1 MRNVKSQNHLAERY
15 AWFTVGVC
23 INAFAIA
30 LIARS
35 DLGVGAISCV
45 AYVLAAATGLSF
57 GALTFVVNMLFI
69 VGQVAL
75 LRRNFKPI
83 QLLQVV
89 VNMVFSSMIDI
100 SGAVLSYVPVETL
113 LAQAVAFS
121 LGCVLLALGVAIEV
135 APNVILVP
143 GEGIVRAIN
152 VVSHK
157 PFGTRKATFDTSLVV
172 VALVLSGVLLQRI
185 VGVGVGTVISAVV
198 VGRIVNVLNRRLPL
212 LAHIA
217 SLTRSSTGAPREAM

>member
-1 MRNVKSQNHLAERY
+1 M
-15 AWFTVGVC
+15 
-23 INAFAIA
+23 
-30 LIARS
+30 
-35 DLGVGAISCV
+35 ISCV

-57 GALTFVVNMLFI
+57 GALTFVVNTLFI
-69 VGQVAL
+69 VGQIAL

-83 QLLQVV
+83 QLLQVI
-89 VNMVFSSMIDI
+89 VNMVFSSMIV

-135 APNVILVP
+135 APDVILVP

-152 VVSHK
+152 VVTHK
-157 PFGTRKATFDTSLVV
+157 PFGTCKATFDTSLVV
-172 VALVLSGVLLQRI
+172 IALVLSVLLLQRI
-185 VGVGVGTVISAVV
+185 MGVGVGTVISAVV